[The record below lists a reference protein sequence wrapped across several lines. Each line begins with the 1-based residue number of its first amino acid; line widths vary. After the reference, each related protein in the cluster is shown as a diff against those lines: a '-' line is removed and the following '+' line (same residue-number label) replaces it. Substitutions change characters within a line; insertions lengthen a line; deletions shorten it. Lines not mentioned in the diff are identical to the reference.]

1 MIYKP
6 LSEFLFMMNMK
17 LDILDEY
24 NILSIYYIFK
34 CSAMATYLAY
44 LMRLNTI
51 ESIAFFCNFNAI
63 KLSGADK
70 F

>member
-1 MIYKP
+1 
-6 LSEFLFMMNMK
+6 MK